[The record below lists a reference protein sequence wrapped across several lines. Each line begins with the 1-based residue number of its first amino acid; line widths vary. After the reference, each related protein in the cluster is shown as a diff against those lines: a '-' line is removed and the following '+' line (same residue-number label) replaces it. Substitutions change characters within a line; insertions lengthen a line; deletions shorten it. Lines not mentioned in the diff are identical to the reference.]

1 MIDLDPQRRKL
12 CGVGLGL
19 RWEFLDDVLE
29 ASPGDVDVAFFEVS
43 PENYMR
49 RGGWYP
55 AALERVR
62 ERHPLVTH
70 GLTMSLGAIH
80 EPEPSYLDALKLETE
95 RLGTPWHSDHL
106 CFSTAGA
113 RVLHELL
120 PLQLSRENVT
130 RVADRV
136 RRIEDRLGLP
146 MAIENITWY
155 AHPGKQEQREA
166 EFIREILEKADCG
179 LLLDVNNV
187 WVNAQNHGFD
197 AREFI
202 AELPLERI
210 VQMHVAGHTRS
221 SSGLIV
227 DTHGAPVIDPV
238 IELLEWTLERTGP
251 MPVLL
256 ERDNDIPELPVL
268 LDEVRKLS
276 EVYRRATTRHEAAFA
291 RTA

>member
-1 MIDLDPQRRKL
+1 MIELDAQRRRL

-29 ASPGDVDVAFFEVS
+29 ASPGDIDVAFFEVS

-62 ERHPLVTH
+62 ERHPIVTH
-70 GLTMSLGAIH
+70 GLTLSLGAID
-80 EPEPSYLDALKLETE
+80 EPDPRYLDALKLETE

-106 CFSTAGA
+106 CFSTSGG

-120 PLQLSRENVT
+120 PLQFSRENVT

-136 RRIEDRLGLP
+136 RRVEDRLGLP

-155 AHPGKQEQREA
+155 AHPGQIELPEA
-166 EFIREILEKADCG
+166 ELISEILRRAECG

-187 WVNAQNHGFD
+187 WVNSQNHGFD
-197 AREFI
+197 ARDFI
-202 AELPLERI
+202 RQLPLDRV
-210 VQMHVAGHTRS
+210 VQMHVAGHTRTP
-221 SSGLIV
+221 SGLIV
-227 DTHGAPVIDPV
+227 DTHGAKVIDPV

-251 MPVLL
+251 VPVLL
-256 ERDNDIPELPVL
+256 ERDNDIPELPEL
-268 LDEVRKLS
+268 LLEVKQLS
-276 EVYRRATTRHEAAFA
+276 EVYRRATTRHEANLA